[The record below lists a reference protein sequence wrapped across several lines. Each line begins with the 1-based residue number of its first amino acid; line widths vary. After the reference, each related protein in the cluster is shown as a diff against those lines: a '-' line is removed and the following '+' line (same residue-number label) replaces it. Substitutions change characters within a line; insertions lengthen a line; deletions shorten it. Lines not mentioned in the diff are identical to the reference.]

1 MDKDSAFARFRQ
13 SFDYLKDS
21 GVLHKQSDLCDALG
35 VGRSHVS
42 EFYNGKEKYFT
53 EGNVRKFAAAYSDYI
68 NCEWLLTGE
77 GEMVVPDKTMRPH
90 FDAKACAGFMYG
102 VAEGEV
108 GTMRPHIPAMRDYDF
123 TIEAEGDSMMPRIE
137 SGDLLVCR
145 KSEDRANP
153 PIGKICVVDGKDG
166 AVVKVIDSVDNEA
179 GTVTLHSLNPAYSD
193 YNVPFSDILD
203 IAEVVGLVRTF

>member
-90 FDAKACAGFMYG
+90 FEAKACAGFMYG

-108 GTMRPHIPAMRDYDF
+108 GTMRPHIPGMCDYDF

>member
-1 MDKDSAFARFRQ
+1 MDSLHQRLLKA
-13 SFDYLKDS
+13 FDYLRNNGILHTQTQFAEVIGKTQQSLNAAFKDAPKRCTL
-21 GVLHKQSDLCDALG
+21 GLMKAIADAFPENLN
-35 VGRSHVS
+35 R
-42 EFYNGKEKYFT
+42 
-53 EGNVRKFAAAYSDYI
+53 DY
-68 NCEWLLTGE
+68 LLTGE
-77 GEMVVPDKTMRPH
+77 GEVAVPDKTMRPH
-90 FDAKACAGFMYG
+90 FEAKVCAGFMCG

-108 GTMRPHIPAMRDYDF
+108 GTMHPHIPGMRDYDF
-123 TIEAEGDSMMPRIE
+123 TIEAEGNSMLPRIE

-166 AVVKVIDSVDNEA
+166 AVVKVVVSVDNEA
-179 GTVTLHSLNPAYSD
+179 GTVTLHSLNPAYDD

>member
-90 FDAKACAGFMYG
+90 FEAKACAGFMYG

-108 GTMRPHIPAMRDYDF
+108 GTMRPHIPGMRDYDF

-179 GTVTLHSLNPAYSD
+179 GTVTLHSLNPAYND

>member
-35 VGRSHVS
+35 IGRSHVS

-53 EGNVRKFAAAYSDYI
+53 EGNVRKYAAAFSEYLNPD
-68 NCEWLLTGE
+68 WLLYGTGQ
-77 GEMVVPDKTMRPH
+77 MSVTDKTMRPH
-90 FDAKACAGFMYG
+90 FEAKVCAGFMCG

-108 GTMRPHIPAMRDYDF
+108 GTLHPHIPGMRDYDF
-123 TIEAEGDSMMPRIE
+123 TIEAEGNSMLPRIE

-153 PIGKICVVDGKDG
+153 PIGKVCVVDGKDG
-166 AVVKVIDSVDNEA
+166 AVVKVIVSANDVA
-179 GTVTLHSLNPAYSD
+179 GVITLHSLNPAYDD
-193 YNVPFSDILD
+193 YNVPFSDILG
-203 IAEVVGLVRTF
+203 IAEVVGLVRSF